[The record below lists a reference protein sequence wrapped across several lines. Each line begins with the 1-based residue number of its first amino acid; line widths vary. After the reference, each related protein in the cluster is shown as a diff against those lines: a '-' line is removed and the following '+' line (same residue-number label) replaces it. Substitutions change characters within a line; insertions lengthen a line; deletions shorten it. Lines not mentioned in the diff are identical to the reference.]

1 VFMTP
6 GNGVTFQWRAT
17 EDGPTSSVTKPG
29 VTVPQWVKLERTG
42 SGNFIAKHSVNGQSW
57 QDVNAPGASPVSPL
71 VPMGTAGDPNL
82 YIGTAVTSGDA
93 LETCTADLNDVRT
106 VPSLSPPWAYGDIG
120 NNDPEQLYAALS
132 DGTVTAVVEHDDV
145 NAATVTDWQEWNI
158 ALSEFSDQGLNLSNV
173 RKVYVG
179 LGDRSSPVQ
188 GGSGAL
194 YIDDIRACPPRCIAS
209 IVKPEADIAIPY
221 DCIVDEKDLRVL
233 AGDWLLRDRVI
244 TTSLPSDVNLTARYE
259 FEGNWYDTSGNAN
272 HLTDP
277 CGTAPGFTTGGVFG
291 QALVLDGAGD
301 HLAVSGIGIDGNT
314 PRTIACW
321 AQADSTNMQDWS
333 LVFGFT
339 NTNGVDNSH
348 FNIGYSSAGIVNN
361 EPSFIAH
368 VWGWEEQILPL
379 DVGVWHHFAMT
390 YDGTTIRYYGDGVEM
405 DTEPDESQVR
415 DLSPNV
421 DLVGVGKRGTHGN
434 SFHGKVDDARIY
446 SVVLSESEIAYL
458 ATNGAPEIHVQIPSE
473 ADLHKGEA
481 PGSQWINFKDYGVL
495 ANQYLDE
502 VLWP

>member
-1 VFMTP
+1 
-6 GNGVTFQWRAT
+6 
-17 EDGPTSSVTKPG
+17 
-29 VTVPQWVKLERTG
+29 
-42 SGNFIAKHSVNGQSW
+42 
-57 QDVNAPGASPVSPL
+57 
-71 VPMGTAGDPNL
+71 
-82 YIGTAVTSGDA
+82 
-93 LETCTADLNDVRT
+93 
-106 VPSLSPPWAYGDIG
+106 
-120 NNDPEQLYAALS
+120 
-132 DGTVTAVVEHDDV
+132 
-145 NAATVTDWQEWNI
+145 
-158 ALSEFSDQGLNLSNV
+158 V

-194 YIDDIRACPPRCIAS
+194 YIDDIRACPPRCVAS

-244 TTSLPSDVNLTARYE
+244 TTSPPSDVNLTALYE